1 MQNLFYDLLCE
12 GNSPESI
19 ADAMNEALRAYEEN
33 KAMEAEKQL
42 RQMAAEELATAFNE
56 YFAVCHPDVD
66 WKPMDAKEAA
76 EACDML
82 AVILDVTNA
91 IVDAFLAD
99 STPAPAPKKCA
110 KPTAAI
116 DNADPLLK
124 FFEEMGF

>member
-19 ADAMNEALRAYEEN
+19 ADAMTEALRAYEEN

-82 AVILDVTNA
+82 AVVLDVTNA
-91 IVDAFLAD
+91 IVDALIAEP
-99 STPAPAPKKCA
+99 TPAPTFNKCA
-110 KPTAAI
+110 KPAV

>member
-42 RQMAAEELATAFNE
+42 REMAAEDLANAFNA
-56 YFAVCHPDVD
+56 YFEVCHPDVD

-91 IVDAFLAD
+91 IVDALGAD
-99 STPAPAPKKCA
+99 TTPAPAPKKCA
-110 KPTAAI
+110 KPTVAV
-116 DNADPLLK
+116 DNADPLMK

>member
-19 ADAMNEALRAYEEN
+19 ADAMNDALRAYEEN

-56 YFAVCHPDVD
+56 YFEVCHPDVD
-66 WKPMDAKEAA
+66 WMPMNANDVESICNMIAEMIGMVDVIAGIFEAA
-76 EACDML
+76 PTHD
-82 AVILDVTNA
+82 
-91 IVDAFLAD
+91 
-99 STPAPAPKKCA
+99 PAPKKCA
-110 KPTAAI
+110 EFTVAI
-116 DNADPLLK
+116 DNTDPLKK

>member
-19 ADAMNEALRAYEEN
+19 ADAMNDALRAYEED

-56 YFAVCHPDVD
+56 YFEVCHPDVN
-66 WKPMDAKEAA
+66 WKPMEANEVESICSMIA
-76 EACDML
+76 EM
-82 AVILDVTNA
+82 IGM
-91 IVDAFLAD
+91 VDAIAGIFAE
-99 STPAPAPKKCA
+99 PAPAPVKCA
-110 KPTAAI
+110 KPTVAI

>member
-19 ADAMNEALRAYEEN
+19 ADAMTEALRAYEEN

-56 YFAVCHPDVD
+56 YFEICHPDVA
-66 WKPMDAKEAA
+66 WKPMEAN
-76 EACDML
+76 EVESICDMI
-82 AVILDVTNA
+82 AEMIDM
-91 IVDAFLAD
+91 VDAIAGIF
-99 STPAPAPKKCA
+99 TEPAPAHNQCT
-110 KPTAAI
+110 KPTVTI
-116 DNADPLLK
+116 DNADPLMK

>member
-42 RQMAAEELATAFNE
+42 REMAAEDLANAFNA
-56 YFAVCHPDVD
+56 YFEVCHPDVD

-76 EACDML
+76 EACEML
-82 AVILDVTNA
+82 AVVMDVTNA
-91 IVDAFLAD
+91 IVDVFLAEP
-99 STPAPAPKKCA
+99 TPAPKKCA
-110 KPTAAI
+110 KPTVAV
-116 DNADPLLK
+116 DNADPLMK

>member
-19 ADAMNEALRAYEEN
+19 ADAMNEALRAYEEH

-56 YFAVCHPDVD
+56 YFEICHPDVD
-66 WKPMDAKEAA
+66 WKPMEASEVESICSMIA
-76 EACDML
+76 EMIDMVDTI
-82 AVILDVTNA
+82 ASILTEPD
-91 IVDAFLAD
+91 
-99 STPAPAPKKCA
+99 PAPKKCA
-110 KPTAAI
+110 KPTVAI

>member
-42 RQMAAEELATAFNE
+42 REMAAEDLANAFNA
-56 YFAVCHPDVD
+56 YFEVCHPDVD

-76 EACDML
+76 EACEML
-82 AVILDVTNA
+82 AVVMDITNA
-91 IVDAFLAD
+91 IIDTIIAEP
-99 STPAPAPKKCA
+99 TPAPKKCA
-110 KPTAAI
+110 KPTVTI

>member
-56 YFAVCHPDVD
+56 YFEICHPDVD
-66 WKPMDAKEAA
+66 WKPMEASEVESICSMIA
-76 EACDML
+76 EMIDM
-82 AVILDVTNA
+82 
-91 IVDAFLAD
+91 VDAIAGIF
-99 STPAPAPKKCA
+99 TETTPAPKKYA
-110 KPTAAI
+110 KPTVAV

>member
-19 ADAMNEALRAYEEN
+19 ADAMNDALRAYEEN

-56 YFAVCHPDVD
+56 YFEVCHPDVN
-66 WKPMDAKEAA
+66 WKPMEANEVESICSMIA
-76 EACDML
+76 EMIDM
-82 AVILDVTNA
+82 
-91 IVDAFLAD
+91 VDAIAGIF
-99 STPAPAPKKCA
+99 TEPTPAPKKCA
-110 KPTAAI
+110 KPTVAI
-116 DNADPLLK
+116 DNADPLMK

>member
-19 ADAMNEALRAYEEN
+19 ADAMNEALRAYEED
-33 KAMEAEKQL
+33 KAIEAEKQL
-42 RQMAAEELATAFNE
+42 REMAAEDLANAFNA
-56 YFAVCHPDVD
+56 YFEVCHPDVD

-82 AVILDVTNA
+82 AVFMDAINA
-91 IVDAFLAD
+91 IVDELVTD
-99 STPAPAPKKCA
+99 SAPAPKKCA
-110 KPTAAI
+110 EFTVAI
-116 DNADPLLK
+116 DNTDPLKK

>member
-42 RQMAAEELATAFNE
+42 REMAAEELANAFNA
-56 YFAVCHPDVD
+56 YFEVCHPDVD

-76 EACDML
+76 EACEML
-82 AVILDVTNA
+82 AVVMDVTNA
-91 IVDAFLAD
+91 IVDALIAD

-110 KPTAAI
+110 KPTVAV
-116 DNADPLLK
+116 DNADPLMK

>member
-19 ADAMNEALRAYEEN
+19 ADAMNEALRAYEED
-33 KAMEAEKQL
+33 KAIEAEKQL

-56 YFAVCHPDVD
+56 YFKICHPDVD
-66 WKPMDAKEAA
+66 WKPMSAKEAA

-82 AVILDVTNA
+82 ATITDAINA
-91 IVDAFLAD
+91 ITDVFIAEPD
-99 STPAPAPKKCA
+99 PAPKKCA
-110 KPTAAI
+110 KPTVTVYN
-116 DNADPLLK
+116 DDPLMK

>member
-1 MQNLFYDLLCE
+1 MQNLFYNLLCE

-56 YFAVCHPDVD
+56 YFEVCHPDVN
-66 WKPMDAKEAA
+66 WKPMEANEVESICSMIA
-76 EACDML
+76 EM
-82 AVILDVTNA
+82 IGM
-91 IVDAFLAD
+91 VDAIAD
-99 STPAPAPKKCA
+99 IFTEPAPKKCA
-110 KPTAAI
+110 KPVVAI

>member
-56 YFAVCHPDVD
+56 YFEICHPDVA
-66 WKPMDAKEAA
+66 WKPMEAN
-76 EACDML
+76 EVEPICDMI
-82 AVILDVTNA
+82 AEMIDM
-91 IVDAFLAD
+91 VDAIAGIF
-99 STPAPAPKKCA
+99 TEPAPAHNQCT
-110 KPTAAI
+110 KPTVTI
-116 DNADPLLK
+116 DNADPLMK

>member
-19 ADAMNEALRAYEEN
+19 ADAMNDALRAYEEN

-56 YFAVCHPDVD
+56 YFEICHPDVN
-66 WKPMDAKEAA
+66 WKPMEANEVESICSMIA
-76 EACDML
+76 EMIDM
-82 AVILDVTNA
+82 
-91 IVDAFLAD
+91 VDAIAGIF
-99 STPAPAPKKCA
+99 TEPAPAHNNCA
-110 KPTAAI
+110 KTTVAI

>member
-19 ADAMNEALRAYEEN
+19 ADAMNDALRAYEEN

-56 YFAVCHPDVD
+56 YFEVCHPDVN
-66 WKPMDAKEAA
+66 WKPMEANEVESICSMIA
-76 EACDML
+76 EMIDM
-82 AVILDVTNA
+82 
-91 IVDAFLAD
+91 VDAIAGIFAEPT
-99 STPAPAPKKCA
+99 SAHNKGT
-110 KPTAAI
+110 KPTVAI
-116 DNADPLLK
+116 DNSDPLLK

>member
-19 ADAMNEALRAYEEN
+19 ADAMNDALRAYEEN

-56 YFAVCHPDVD
+56 YFEVCHPDVN
-66 WKPMDAKEAA
+66 WKPMEANEVESICSMIA
-76 EACDML
+76 EMIDM
-82 AVILDVTNA
+82 
-91 IVDAFLAD
+91 VDAIAGIFTEP
-99 STPAPAPKKCA
+99 TPAPAHNNCTKS
-110 KPTAAI
+110 TVAI
-116 DNADPLLK
+116 DNTDPLLK

>member
-56 YFAVCHPDVD
+56 YFEVCHPDVN
-66 WKPMDAKEAA
+66 WKPMEASEVESICSMIA
-76 EACDML
+76 EM
-82 AVILDVTNA
+82 IGM
-91 IVDAFLAD
+91 VDAIAD
-99 STPAPAPKKCA
+99 IFAETTPAPKKCA
-110 KPTAAI
+110 KPTVAI

>member
-19 ADAMNEALRAYEEN
+19 AEAMNDALRAYEED
-33 KAMEAEKQL
+33 KAIEAEKQL

-56 YFAVCHPDVD
+56 YFKICHPDVD
-66 WKPMDAKEAA
+66 WKPMSAKEAA

-82 AVILDVTNA
+82 AAIMDVTNA
-91 IVDAFLAD
+91 IVDVFLAEPD
-99 STPAPAPKKCA
+99 PAPKKCA
-110 KPTAAI
+110 KSTMAI

>member
-19 ADAMNEALRAYEEN
+19 TEAMNDALRAYEEH

-56 YFAVCHPDVD
+56 YFKICHPDVD
-66 WKPMDAKEAA
+66 WKPMEANEVESICNMIAEMIEMVDVIAGIFEAA
-76 EACDML
+76 P
-82 AVILDVTNA
+82 TYN
-91 IVDAFLAD
+91 
-99 STPAPAPKKCA
+99 PAPKKCA
-110 KPTAAI
+110 KPAVAI

>member
-19 ADAMNEALRAYEEN
+19 ADAMNEALRAYEED

-42 RQMAAEELATAFNE
+42 RKTAAEELATAFNE
-56 YFAVCHPDVD
+56 YFAVCHPDVN
-66 WKPMDAKEAA
+66 WKPMEANEVESICSMIA
-76 EACDML
+76 EMIDM
-82 AVILDVTNA
+82 
-91 IVDAFLAD
+91 VDAIASVFTEPD
-99 STPAPAPKKCA
+99 PAALAPKKCA
-110 KPTAAI
+110 KPTVAI

>member
-42 RQMAAEELATAFNE
+42 REMAAEDLANAFNT
-56 YFAVCHPDVD
+56 YFEVCYPDVD

-82 AVILDVTNA
+82 VAIMDVTNA
-91 IVDAFLAD
+91 IVDVFLAEP
-99 STPAPAPKKCA
+99 TPAPKKCA
-110 KPTAAI
+110 KPAVAI

>member
-56 YFAVCHPDVD
+56 YFEVCHPDVN
-66 WKPMDAKEAA
+66 WKPMEANEVESICSMIA
-76 EACDML
+76 EM
-82 AVILDVTNA
+82 IGM
-91 IVDAFLAD
+91 VDAIAD
-99 STPAPAPKKCA
+99 IFTESATTAKKCT
-110 KPTAAI
+110 KPTVTI
-116 DNADPLLK
+116 DSADPLLK

>member
-19 ADAMNEALRAYEEN
+19 ADAMNDALRAYEEN

-91 IVDAFLAD
+91 IVDAITAEP
-99 STPAPAPKKCA
+99 TPAPKKCA
-110 KPTAAI
+110 KPTVAI